1 MQDLFVKIIT
11 IFDTEQAGERFGY
24 FQIDD
29 IYYCYGYILQ
39 LTCSKVSGAIQ
50 GGEEA
55 MFGIGLPE
63 LGLILIIALVVF
75 GPKKLPEIGRAMGK
89 SLNEFRRAT
98 DEIKKDIHGK
108 SDQEREK

>member
-1 MQDLFVKIIT
+1 
-11 IFDTEQAGERFGY
+11 
-24 FQIDD
+24 
-29 IYYCYGYILQ
+29 
-39 LTCSKVSGAIQ
+39 
-50 GGEEA
+50 

-108 SDQEREK
+108 NDQEREK

>member
-1 MQDLFVKIIT
+1 
-11 IFDTEQAGERFGY
+11 
-24 FQIDD
+24 
-29 IYYCYGYILQ
+29 
-39 LTCSKVSGAIQ
+39 
-50 GGEEA
+50 

-98 DEIKKDIHGK
+98 DEIKKDINGK
-108 SDQEREK
+108 SDQESEK

>member
-1 MQDLFVKIIT
+1 
-11 IFDTEQAGERFGY
+11 
-24 FQIDD
+24 
-29 IYYCYGYILQ
+29 
-39 LTCSKVSGAIQ
+39 
-50 GGEEA
+50 

-98 DEIKKDIHGK
+98 DEIKKDINGK

>member
-1 MQDLFVKIIT
+1 
-11 IFDTEQAGERFGY
+11 
-24 FQIDD
+24 
-29 IYYCYGYILQ
+29 
-39 LTCSKVSGAIQ
+39 
-50 GGEEA
+50 

-98 DEIKKDIHGK
+98 DEIKKDINSK
-108 SDQEREK
+108 KDQESEK